1 MGTEAHGDLKPLIR
15 SSIPEEREK
24 PPLTEDSWIRVSG
37 LAMMCAREEVLA
49 VRGEIIRADNVGAD
63 LMLIFE
69 HGNGL
74 HWDLQNR
81 ILPQTKTLFGR
92 WLCAV
97 CGTHHGGRSL
107 WGEPDPEETYPIFP
121 DEPERDHTFEDSQ
134 ILRPEVCPKCGSVL
148 TSDNSIFEEQWIKD
162 PEYRLAGH
170 PDGFLRLE
178 GMPGLG
184 VLEVKSIS
192 PRGAYEVRTCAKLDH
207 VTQAQCYMWMTGCQ
221 WGKVLYWDKGTGG
234 MKGLIEHTVEYDE
247 DHVEAMQNLVRDIWT
262 GVKDETSHLPERICA
277 SSDCKRA
284 DLCACVEPCFEAD

>member
-1 MGTEAHGDLKPLIR
+1 MGAEIHGALKPLIR
-15 SSIPEEREK
+15 SAIPEERTK
-24 PPLTEDSWIRVSG
+24 PPLTEDDWIRVSG
-37 LAMMCAREEVLA
+37 LAMMCAREEVLC
-49 VRGEIIRADNVGAD
+49 VREGVSKEDNISAD

-69 HGNGL
+69 HGHGL

-81 ILPQTKTLFGR
+81 VLPQTKTLLGR
-92 WLCAV
+92 WLCGSCA
-97 CGTHHGGRSL
+97 THHGGEAE
-107 WGEPDPEETYPIFP
+107 WDTTAMVGFEE
-121 DEPERDHTFEDSQ
+121 SQ
-134 ILRPEVCPKCGSVL
+134 LLRPVECPNCGAPML
-148 TSDNSIFEEQWIKD
+148 PDNSLYQEQWIKD

-192 PRGAYEVRTCAKLDH
+192 PRGAWEVRNCAKLDH

-234 MKGLIEHTVEYDE
+234 MKGLIEHTIEYDE

-262 GVKDETSHLPERICA
+262 GVKDKSSKLPERICG
-277 SSDCKRA
+277 SPDCNRA
-284 DLCACVEPCFEAD
+284 ELCSCVEPCFREAA